1 MNKKQRKIHNLRR
14 KVRRNFT
21 TRIATSELLPGWESR
36 VEAASMWYVD
46 EYAYCKGVAE
56 ATEEPVEVV
65 AAYYAATSPRQR
77 LSQNKVLTLHAAMSR
92 GVVDALPNVVETCA
106 RIYDYSLQVGKDPV
120 DAVRGRKTHNF
131 ARALLG
137 DTEAVV
143 VDVWMMRA
151 AGFPERDAP
160 TKLQYDAIEHVTRSM
175 ARDMGLE
182 PRTLQALLWI
192 IVRGGAA

>member
-14 KVRRNFT
+14 KVRRNF
-21 TRIATSELLPGWESR
+21 
-36 VEAASMWYVD
+36 ASNLTLRTDSQLEQASVWYVD
-46 EYAYCKGVAE
+46 EGTYCAEIGAQYGLTQRDVA
-56 ATEEPVEVV
+56 VL
-65 AAYYAATSPRQR
+65 YAATSPRQR
-77 LSQNKVLTLHAAMSR
+77 LATNRAMVVMAASTGAVHGMPCVR
-92 GVVDALPNVVETCA
+92 NAVARAFDIINEGGDPLDALN
-106 RIYDYSLQVGKDPV
+106 PV
-120 DAVRGRKTHNF
+120 TGRKTYNF
-131 ARALLG
+131 ARALVG
-137 DTEAVV
+137 DPEAVV

-151 AGFPERDAP
+151 AGFPEREDP